1 MFSKKILLRL
11 LNSETIIHAQGA
23 ADWCGKRINCPII
36 RDPTT
41 KRENEDGT
49 WSYTQVE
56 RRVPRSKWRSTYVA
70 RDKISSKIPVY
81 LTEGHYDD
89 HGEELMEYVRNG
101 GGLIGNDYRFILYR

>member
-1 MFSKKILLRL
+1 M
-11 LNSETIIHAQGA
+11 QGA
-23 ADWCGKRINCPII
+23 ADWCGRKSNCPIV

-49 WSYTQVE
+49 WSYAQVE

-70 RDKISSKIPVY
+70 RGNVFSRIPVY

-89 HGEELMEYVRNG
+89 HGEVLMEYVRNG
-101 GGLIGNDYRFILYR
+101 GGLIGMIFDFSWGYHYM